1 MKNHEID
8 AEDISFYIHEA
19 QRMRAEVLNELLLT
33 WGANVKQGFSS
44 LGKYAVSLTRR
55 GRLNLS
61 LPAPHH

>member
-8 AEDISFYIHEA
+8 AEVISFYIHDAE
-19 QRMRAEVLNELLLT
+19 RMRAEVLSELLLA
-33 WGANVKQGFSS
+33 WCANVKQGFSS
-44 LGKYAVSLTRR
+44 LRTYAVSLTRR